1 MVLADVHV
9 LTYHAFIAANDHYAH
24 ILSFPPAKVFHR
36 PPTKP
41 VFAFDLS

>member
-24 ILSFPPAKVFHR
+24 ILSFLPAKAFHR
-36 PPTKP
+36 PPAKP
-41 VFAFDLS
+41 GFAFDLS